1 MKSRRQHKILE
12 LIRQQHVETQG
23 ELSSALKRCGY
34 EVTQA
39 TVSRDIKELGLVK
52 APGENKEFYYALPG
66 ENRLHRSK
74 DRIKR
79 LFQDAVIG
87 LDASENLIVIKTN
100 PGGAQGVASAI
111 DLAGWDEVI
120 GTVGGDDTIL
130 VVVKPKEASGTV
142 LKRFKDLIGG

>member
-12 LIRQQHVETQG
+12 IIRHQQVETQG
-23 ELSSALKRCGY
+23 ELSTELKKCGY

-52 APGENKEFYYALPG
+52 TPGENNEFYYALPV
-66 ENRLHRSK
+66 ENRLLRSEE
-74 DRIKR
+74 RIKR
-79 LFQDAVIG
+79 LFQDSVIG

-142 LKRFKDLIGG
+142 LQRFTDLIGG

>member
-12 LIRQQHVETQG
+12 IISQQHVETQG
-23 ELSSALKRCGY
+23 ELSSELKKCGY

-52 APGENKEFYYALPG
+52 TPCENNEFYYALPG
-66 ENRLHRSK
+66 ENRLPRSEE
-74 DRIKR
+74 RFKR
-79 LFQDAVIG
+79 LFQDSVIG

-111 DLAGWDEVI
+111 AVSYTHLRAHETD
-120 GTVGGDDTIL
+120 
-130 VVVKPKEASGTV
+130 
-142 LKRFKDLIGG
+142 

>member
-12 LIRQQHVETQG
+12 IIRHQHVETQG
-23 ELSSALKRCGY
+23 ELSSELKRCGY

-52 APGENKEFYYALPG
+52 TPCENNEFCYALPG
-66 ENRLHRSK
+66 ENRLPRSEE
-74 DRIKR
+74 RIKR
-79 LFQDAVIG
+79 LFQDSVIG

-142 LKRFKDLIGG
+142 LKRFTDLIGG

>member
-1 MKSRRQHKILE
+1 MKSRRHHKILE
-12 LIRQQHVETQG
+12 IIRQQRIETQEELSG
-23 ELSSALKRCGY
+23 ELKKCGF

-52 APGENKEFYYALPG
+52 TPGENNEFYYALPG
-66 ENRLHRSK
+66 EKRLPRSK
-74 DRIKR
+74 ERIKR
-79 LFQDAVIG
+79 LFQDTVIG

-111 DLAGWDEVI
+111 DLAGWAEVI

-142 LKRFKDLIGG
+142 LKRFKDLIGE

>member
-12 LIRQQHVETQG
+12 IIRHQHVETQG
-23 ELSSALKRCGY
+23 ELSSELKKCGY

-52 APGENKEFYYALPG
+52 TPCENNEFYYALPG
-66 ENRLHRSK
+66 ESRLPRSEE
-74 DRIKR
+74 RIKR
-79 LFQDAVIG
+79 LFQDSVIG

-142 LKRFKDLIGG
+142 MKRFADLIGG

>member
-12 LIRQQHVETQG
+12 LIRHQRIETQG
-23 ELSSALKRCGY
+23 ELAGELRKCGFD
-34 EVTQA
+34 VTQA
-39 TVSRDIKELGLVK
+39 TVSRDIKELGLIK
-52 APGENKEFYYALPG
+52 APGENNEFYYALAG
-66 ENRLHRSK
+66 ESRLPRSEK
-74 DRIKR
+74 RIKR
-79 LFQDAVIG
+79 LFQDSVIG

-130 VVVKPKEASGTV
+130 VVVKPKKATKTV
-142 LKRFKDLIGG
+142 LKRFADLIGE

>member
-1 MKSRRQHKILE
+1 MKTRRQHKILE
-12 LIRQQHVETQG
+12 IISQQHVETQEELSG
-23 ELSSALKRCGY
+23 ELKKSGF

-52 APGENKEFYYALPG
+52 TPGANNEFYYALAG
-66 ENRLHRSK
+66 ENRQPRSEE
-74 DRIKR
+74 RLKR
-79 LFQDAVIG
+79 LFLDAVLG

-111 DLAGWDEVI
+111 DLAGWAEVI

-130 VVVKPKEASGTV
+130 VVVKPKEASGLV
-142 LKRFKDLIGG
+142 LQRFADLIRG

>member
-1 MKSRRQHKILE
+1 MKSRRHHKILE
-12 LIRQQHVETQG
+12 IIRQQRIETQEELSG
-23 ELSSALKRCGY
+23 ELKKCGF

-52 APGENKEFYYALPG
+52 TPGENNEFYYALPG
-66 ENRLHRSK
+66 EKRLPRSK
-74 DRIKR
+74 ERIKR
-79 LFQDAVIG
+79 LFQDTVIG

-111 DLAGWDEVI
+111 DLAGWAEVI

-130 VVVKPKEASGTV
+130 VVVKPKEASGMV
-142 LKRFKDLIGG
+142 LKRFKDLIGE